1 MSRPAERPSLH
12 CILPDEAA
20 TERLAGVLAR
30 AMQPGLTVWLSGPLG
45 VGKTTL
51 VRGLLRALGHDG
63 PVRSPT
69 FTLMEPYELSRFAL
83 YHFDLYRFS
92 GAGEWRDAGFE
103 EFFGS
108 DGVCLVEWPEQAGPD
123 LPAPDLHLVLA
134 FDEGTGEP
142 PARSLS
148 VQAFTDPGMTCL
160 NALAAGC

>member
-12 CILPDEAA
+12 CSLPDESA
-20 TERLAGVLAR
+20 TERFAGVLAGVL
-30 AMQPGLTVWLSGPLG
+30 QPGLTVWLSGPLG

-51 VRGLLRALGHDG
+51 VRGLLRALGHSG

-69 FTLMEPYELSRFAL
+69 FTLMEPYELDRFAL

-103 EFFGS
+103 DYFGS

-123 LPAPDLHLVLA
+123 LPAPDLQLTLA
-134 FDEGTGEP
+134 FADSTGEP
-142 PARSLS
+142 SARTLS
-148 VQAFTDPGMTCL
+148 VQAFTEQGLPCL
-160 NALAAGC
+160 NTLAAGC